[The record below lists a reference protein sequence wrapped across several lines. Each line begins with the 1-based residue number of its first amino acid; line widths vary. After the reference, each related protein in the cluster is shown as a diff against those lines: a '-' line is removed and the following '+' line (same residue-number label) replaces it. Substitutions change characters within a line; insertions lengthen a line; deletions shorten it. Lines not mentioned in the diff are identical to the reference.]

1 MTELSEAQPK
11 LVPANPV
18 KCARCENTFA
28 SGSID
33 HLCFDKNGNCQM
45 CQAQL
50 NGKYATGQGNAL
62 TDLIIAARDLRQASA
77 DYTAGS
83 DKGEIHYAD
92 AIHESVDLL
101 IDALNNYEGG
111 GKR

>member
-1 MTELSEAQPK
+1 MTELSEQQPR

-18 KCARCENTFA
+18 RCNRCDDTFT

-45 CQAQL
+45 CRAEL
-50 NGKYATGQGNAL
+50 SGKYADGQCNAL
-62 TDLIIAARDLRQASA
+62 TDLIIAAKGLRKASA
-77 DYTAGS
+77 DYTDSGAM
-83 DKGEIHYAD
+83 GEIHYAD

-111 GKR
+111 GE

>member
-1 MTELSEAQPK
+1 MTELSEQPK
-11 LVPANPV
+11 MVPARPV
-18 KCARCENTFA
+18 QCDRCSRVFR

-33 HLCFDKNGNCQM
+33 HLCFDKNGS
-45 CQAQL
+45 CQACQAEL
-50 NGKYATGQGNAL
+50 SGKYADGQGSAL

-77 DYTAGS
+77 DYTNGS

>member
-1 MTELSEAQPK
+1 MTELSEQPK

-18 KCARCENTFA
+18 KCARCDNTFA

-45 CQAQL
+45 CRAEL
-50 NGKYATGQGNAL
+50 GGKYADGQGKAL
-62 TDLIIAARDLRQASA
+62 ADLIAAARDLRQASK
-77 DYTAGS
+77 DYDDS
-83 DKGEIHYAD
+83 NDCGEIYYAER
-92 AIHESVDLL
+92 ISGPVDLL

>member
-1 MTELSEAQPK
+1 MTELSEQQPK

-18 KCARCENTFA
+18 KSARCDNTFA

-45 CQAQL
+45 CRAGL
-50 NGKYATGQGNAL
+50 SGKYTDGQGNAL
-62 TDLIIAARDLRQASA
+62 TDLIIAARDLRKASA

-83 DKGEIHYAD
+83 EHGEIHYAD
-92 AIHESVDLL
+92 AIHEAVDLL
-101 IDALNNYEGG
+101 IDALNNYEKG
-111 GKR
+111 GK